1 MKKGHK
7 DYLSNWI
14 LVDLIYL
21 RFHRKRKVSQAYI
34 YIYNKQHEFLT
45 ILNKRKTK
53 KKYMNS

>member
-34 YIYNKQHEFLT
+34 YIYIIN
-45 ILNKRKTK
+45 N
-53 KKYMNS
+53 MNSLPFSTKERQKKNT

>member
-34 YIYNKQHEFLT
+34 YIYIYIIN
-45 ILNKRKTK
+45 N
-53 KKYMNS
+53 MNSLPFSTKERQKKNT